1 MRAADLAAISAIAA
15 QLHPD
20 HFERDEVFAER
31 LALCPEGCSALA
43 AGGEVAGYVFSH
55 PWRALT
61 VPMLDSLL
69 GTLPAIPTTYYIHD
83 IAVLPAARGHGAA
96 RTMIGMIESQARL
109 LGLSTLSLV
118 TVEEAAPFW
127 RAAGFVETAVPAM
140 QSALRSY
147 GDNAQ
152 FMTRPVAASAGN
164 A

>member
-20 HFERDEVFAER
+20 HFERNEVFAER
-31 LALCPEGCSALA
+31 LALCPDGCSTLA
-43 AGGEVAGYVFSH
+43 AGADVIGYVFSH

-61 VPMLDSLL
+61 VPPLDSLL
-69 GTLPAIPTTYYIHD
+69 STLPETPTTYYIHD

-96 RTMIGMIESQARL
+96 RTIIGVIESKARSF
-109 LGLSTLSLV
+109 GLSTLSLV

-127 RAAGFVETAVPAM
+127 RAAGFVETVVPAM
-140 QSALRSY
+140 QTVLRSY

-152 FMTRPVAASAGN
+152 FMTRPVAASTGKA
-164 A
+164 

>member
-1 MRAADLAAISAIAA
+1 M
-15 QLHPD
+15 P
-20 HFERDEVFAER
+20 
-31 LALCPEGCSALA
+31 P
-43 AGGEVAGYVFSH
+43 
-55 PWRALT
+55 
-61 VPMLDSLL
+61 LDSPLNA
-69 GTLPAIPTTYYIHD
+69 LPETPTTYYIHD

-96 RTMIGMIESQARL
+96 RTMIGMIESRARS
-109 LGLSTLSLV
+109 LGLATLSLV

-147 GDNAQ
+147 GDNAH

>member
-31 LALCPEGCSALA
+31 LALYPDGCSTLTS
-43 AGGEVAGYVFSH
+43 GSDVVGYVFSH

-61 VPMLDSLL
+61 LPMLDSLL
-69 GTLPAIPTTYYIHD
+69 GTLPAIPTTWYIHD
-83 IAVLPAARGHGAA
+83 IALLPAARGHGAA
-96 RTMIGMIESQARL
+96 RTIIRMIESRARL
-109 LGLSTLSLV
+109 LGLPTLSLV

-140 QSALRSY
+140 QTALRSY
-147 GDNAQ
+147 GDNAH
-152 FMTRPVAASAGN
+152 FMTRPVDASAGN